1 MAGAT
6 RRLGVAAGS
15 GWTRVRSKKPLTRL
29 FLLPNR
35 VLLSA
40 LLATIAVAAGCGGE
54 RSVAKPSI
62 DLTVTRA
69 DGTTV
74 TLPRNVHAWC
84 GPFDEDNAGVDAVRL
99 MAGKRGAHERFWELA
114 AVRADV
120 ERDPVTRLPNSFVFT
135 EPRGASLFAFDN
147 VPRGN
152 ELSSAEEESSGTI
165 RVELD
170 GCERGDEVRLTFD
183 NVVLGSELHDL
194 GSLSFDGK
202 VVAAISEPPH

>member
-1 MAGAT
+1 
-6 RRLGVAAGS
+6 
-15 GWTRVRSKKPLTRL
+15 
-29 FLLPNR
+29 
-35 VLLSA
+35 
-40 LLATIAVAAGCGGE
+40 LATIGVTAGCGGE

-74 TLPRNVHAWC
+74 ALPPDVRAWC
-84 GPFDEDNAGVDAVRL
+84 GPFDEDNASVGAVRV
-99 MAGKRGAHERFWELA
+99 MAGKRRGHEPFWELA

-152 ELSSAEEESSGTI
+152 ELSSAEEESSGAI
-165 RVELD
+165 HVELD

-183 NVVLGSELHDL
+183 KVVLGSELHDL
-194 GSLSFDGK
+194 GSLSFRGN
-202 VVAAISEPPH
+202 VVARISEPPS